1 MTSEIKRGRSNVAAM
16 NPDSNP
22 VLKTID
28 FGMEV
33 EAFLQSD
40 IGRYL
45 VKRAES
51 EVDSAVETLKEVDPE
66 DAKSVRGLQNT
77 IRVAESIQYW
87 LADAIQSGM
96 NAQVELY
103 EQSKEP

>member
-1 MTSEIKRGRSNVAAM
+1 M

-22 VLKTID
+22 VLKAID

-45 VKRAES
+45 TKRAEA
-51 EVDSAVETLKEVDPE
+51 EVEAAVEVMKSVDPE
-66 DAKSVRGLQNT
+66 DVKSVRGLQNT
-77 IRVAESIQYW
+77 IKVAESVLYW
-87 LADAIQSGM
+87 LADAIQSGL
-96 NAQVELY
+96 NAQAELY
-103 EQSKEP
+103 DQSKEP

>member
-1 MTSEIKRGRSNVAAM
+1 M
-16 NPDSNP
+16 NPDANP

-45 VKRAES
+45 VKRADG
-51 EVDSAVETLKEVDPE
+51 EVEAAVEALKEADPE
-66 DAKSVRGLQNT
+66 DAKSIRGLQNT

-96 NAQVELY
+96 NAQAELY